1 MTGDLQDVERTETK
15 ESGLAVPRETIQ
27 GAMKSCCH
35 LAQIAGRGP
44 MKKKKTLSDLFLV
57 TTFNPLS
64 LSQTVSC
71 QMLFNVIKLE
81 IVK

>member
-35 LAQIAGRGP
+35 LAQIAG
-44 MKKKKTLSDLFLV
+44 MA
-57 TTFNPLS
+57 
-64 LSQTVSC
+64 Q
-71 QMLFNVIKLE
+71 
-81 IVK
+81 